1 MFSVVPSAMVFDDHD
16 MIDDW
21 NISASWVRHIRK
33 RDWWREHVIGGVMSY
48 WIYQHLGNLSPT
60 AIEEEGMLAK
70 VTAVDDAGPLLRE
83 WAEASEEFT
92 PVPGGYRFSFSRDLG
107 VARLVII
114 DCRNGRVLD
123 KGERAMVDDDEWAWV
138 VGEASRPRR
147 HLMLAT
153 SLPVFVPGGLHDLQ
167 SWNERVCDGAW
178 GRWATGFGERLRRAL
193 DLEDWPAFRRSFDA
207 FGELLQNVGSGTGPC
222 EGVTPPTTI
231 TVLSGDIHF
240 TYRATVEFDDDA
252 AVTSRI
258 NQVTSSPIRNAL
270 ARRDRT
276 VLRFASSRVGQRI
289 GKWLRRSVRLG
300 PTSAKWQIVE
310 GPLFGNCMAQLT
322 MKGDECTLMVESAQ
336 PDENGEPYLDT
347 ILSASL

>member
-21 NISASWVRHIRK
+21 NISSSWVRHIRK
-33 RDWWREHVIGGVMSY
+33 RDWWREHVVGGIMSY
-48 WIYQHLGNLSPT
+48 WIYQHLGNLSPET
-60 AIEEEGMLAK
+60 IEREGMLAE
-70 VTAVDDAGPLLRE
+70 ALAADDAGPVLRR

-92 PVPGGYRFSFSRDLG
+92 PVPGGYRFSYSRDLG
-107 VARLVII
+107 VARLVVV

-123 KGERAMVDDDEWAWV
+123 RGARAMVDDDEWAWV
-138 VGEASRPRR
+138 VGEACRPRH

-178 GRWATGFGERLRRAL
+178 GRAPAWLGEKMRRAL
-193 DLEDWPAFRRSFDA
+193 DLEDWPAFRKSFDA
-207 FGELLQNVGSGTGPC
+207 FCELVRHVGSGTGPC
-222 EGVTPPTTI
+222 DGVEPPATI

-252 AVTSRI
+252 GVTSRV

-270 ARRDRT
+270 ARKDRT
-276 VLRFASSRVGQRI
+276 VLRFAASRVGQRV
-289 GKWLRRSVRLG
+289 GKALRRSVRLG
-300 PTSAKWQIVE
+300 ATEARWQIVE
-310 GPLFGNCMAQLT
+310 GPLFGNCMAGLT
-322 MKGDECTLMVESAQ
+322 MQGDHCSLMVESAQ
-336 PDENGEPYLDT
+336 PDDNGDPTLDV
-347 ILSASL
+347 ILDAQL